1 MRRRNFL
8 KVLSGASL
16 ATLFR
21 IPGRAMAQGQIQD
34 PAEIDPYFLGSGKL
48 DQNEREQIESY
59 MEYLAQR
66 SVGEKAFVPRG
77 GRPERAPTYRVLY
90 WTGEIG
96 DPNGHFVGPLSIQP
110 MLPRGSTYRMN
121 AQILNLHTHGG
132 DWGGDHDEGTL
143 SVEMRARIR
152 GESLTWLYA
161 QQFQLYGGGSS
172 DIGLEYVAQR
182 EGVPVPVSTDEGSV
196 DIRIQL
202 IRHRK
207 KRGSILRN
215 IFRLTA
221 RLLPFGNSDIVQS
234 QVERAAT
241 SIRVPQ
247 MLNEGTAFSQSL
259 FGVTAEEAPL
269 WRSGFTS
276 FGIAEGRSRIALREG
291 IWVVIDETREPD
303 LTGVSLIDAGGRV
316 KLLRDGDELGANY
329 LVLGIECEE
338 GPLPELYGGGGYDG
352 TEPDPN
358 YYDGTEFRERQEK
371 GQDESDN

>member
-8 KVLSGASL
+8 KVLSGASM
-16 ATLFR
+16 AALFR
-21 IPGRAMAQGQIQD
+21 LPGRARAQDQVQGVT
-34 PAEIDPYFLGSGKL
+34 EIDPYFLGSGELADDEK
-48 DQNEREQIESY
+48 QRIESY
-59 MEYLAQR
+59 MDFLARR
-66 SVGEKAFVPRG
+66 SAGEDVLAPRG
-77 GRPERAPTYRVLY
+77 GRPDRAPTYRVLY

-96 DPNGHFVGPLSIQP
+96 DPEGRFVGPLSIRP
-110 MLPRGSTYRMN
+110 TLPPRSTYRLN
-121 AQILNLHTHGG
+121 AQILHLHTYSG

-161 QQFQLYGGGSS
+161 QQFYLYGSGAS

-182 EGVPVPVSTDEGSV
+182 SGVPTPVSTDEGSV

-207 KRGSILRN
+207 KQGSILGRM
-215 IFRLTA
+215 FKLTA
-221 RLLPFGNSDIVQS
+221 RLLPFGDSEIVTS
-234 QVERAAT
+234 QLEKAAT

-276 FGIAEGRSRIALREG
+276 FGIAEGRGRIVIRDG
-291 IWVVIDETREPD
+291 IWVVIDELREPD
-303 LTGVSLIDAGGRV
+303 LTGVSVVDAGGRV
-316 KLLRDGDELGANY
+316 KLLRDGQEIDANY
-329 LVLGIECEE
+329 LVLGVECEE
-338 GPLPELYGGGGYDG
+338 GALPELYGGGGNGDMDN
-352 TEPDPN
+352 ESN
-358 YYDGTEFRERQEK
+358 YDGTEFRERRDKQK
-371 GQDESDN
+371 NKSDG